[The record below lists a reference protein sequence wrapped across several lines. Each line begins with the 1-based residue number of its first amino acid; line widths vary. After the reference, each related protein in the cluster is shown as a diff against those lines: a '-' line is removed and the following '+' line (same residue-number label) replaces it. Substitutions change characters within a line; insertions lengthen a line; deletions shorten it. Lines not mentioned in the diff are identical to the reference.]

1 MPWSQNLSVG
11 VDNQMVLE
19 WLNKHISTMDRKIDE
34 YARSK

>member
-19 WLNKHISTMDRKIDE
+19 WLNKHISTMDRKIGE
-34 YARSK
+34 YVRSK